1 MEFDQLRLFVD
12 LVREQSFTKV
22 AERNFITQPA
32 VSLSIQKLEDEL
44 GTKLLERTT
53 RKVLVTEEGRILY
66 DYARDILEKAQ
77 EAKFV
82 LQERQDKMLGSI
94 RLATVH
100 SVGLYELPASLKE
113 FIRRCPEVNIH
124 VEYKLSDQVYHS
136 VVDGDVDLGLVAYPE
151 PRSGVTTLS
160 FFEDELVLICNNEHS
175 LATREKIVLKDLTGC
190 RFVAFAAEI
199 PTRKAI
205 DALFQQN
212 DVRIDVRM
220 ECDNIEILKKMVE
233 VGLGISMVPLLAVRE
248 EARNGTLRVHRLSDH
263 VIRRPLAI
271 IHRKGKTLSRPQR
284 AFVELLTTEGDE
296 LLRRDLELQEIN
308 RAKRRAATAAQ
319 VETAVH

>member
-1 MEFDQLRLFVD
+1 LEFDQLRLFVD
-12 LVREQSFTKV
+12 LVRDQSFTKV

-32 VSLSIQKLEDEL
+32 VSLSIQKLEEEL

-66 DYARDILEKAQ
+66 TYARDILEKAL
-77 EAKFV
+77 EVKFI

-113 FIRRCPEVNIH
+113 FIRRYPEVNIH

-136 VVDGDVDLGLVAYPE
+136 VMDGDVDLGLVAYPE
-151 PRSGVTTLS
+151 PRASVTTLA
-160 FFEDELVLICNNEHS
+160 FFEDELVLICNTEHP
-175 LATREKIVLKDLTGC
+175 LARRERIVLRDLDGC
-190 RFVAFAAEI
+190 RFVAFEAEI

-205 DALFQQN
+205 DALLQQH
-212 DVRIDVRM
+212 DVRLDIRM
-220 ECDNIEILKKMVE
+220 QCDNIEILKKMVE
-233 VGLGISMVPLLAVRE
+233 VGLGVSLVPLLSVRE
-248 EARNGTLRVHRLSDH
+248 EARSGELCVHRISDH
-263 VIRRPLAI
+263 VVRRPLAI

-284 AFVELLTTEGDE
+284 AFVDLLTSEGAE
-296 LLRRDLELQEIN
+296 LLRRDVERQEG
-308 RAKRRAATAAQ
+308 AARNPQPPLSPPTPDPNS
-319 VETAVH
+319 

>member
-66 DYARDILEKAQ
+66 DYARDILDKAR
-77 EAKFV
+77 EAKAV
-82 LQERQDKMLGSI
+82 LQERHDRMVGTI

-113 FIRRCPEVNIH
+113 YIRRFPEVNIQ
-124 VEYKLSDQVYHS
+124 VDYRPSDQVYHA
-136 VVDGDVDLGLVAYPE
+136 VADGDADLGMVAYPE
-151 PRSGVTTLS
+151 ERSGITTLP
-160 FFEDELVLICNNEHS
+160 FFEDELVLICNREHALGS
-175 LATREKIVLKDLTGC
+175 AARVHLRDLDGH
-190 RFVAFAAEI
+190 RFVGFQAEI
-199 PTRKAI
+199 PTRKAV
-205 DALFQQN
+205 DALMRREG
-212 DVRIDVRM
+212 VRVDVRM

-233 VGLGISMVPLLAVRE
+233 VGLGISLVPHLSIRE
-248 EARNGTLRVHRLSDH
+248 EIRTGALREIRLADH
-263 VIRRPLAI
+263 SLKRPLAM
-271 IHRKGKTLSRPQR
+271 IHRKGKMLTRPQR
-284 AFVELLTTEGDE
+284 AFVELMTRESRDILE
-296 LLRRDLELQEIN
+296 RDL
-308 RAKRRAATAAQ
+308 AGAG
-319 VETAVH
+319 